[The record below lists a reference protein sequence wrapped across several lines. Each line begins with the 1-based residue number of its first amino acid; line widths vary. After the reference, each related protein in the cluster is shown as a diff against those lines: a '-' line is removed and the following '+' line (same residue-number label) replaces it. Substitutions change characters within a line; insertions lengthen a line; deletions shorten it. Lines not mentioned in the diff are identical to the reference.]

1 MTTDERPSTGVPGS
15 ELRPP
20 GTHAQPG
27 LQPPGT
33 HSQAIETR
41 RGHHGLIWLALA
53 LVIVLGLVVLLVLP
67 KLVSG
72 TPDPQ
77 ADTTAQQKAVEPPQS
92 ATQDSASSRSDAEQ
106 ALQDFLQTRA
116 RLELANVAVWGEPE
130 WSRAIEGADRGNHHF
145 TQRQFSMAA
154 EALTASSEL
163 LRLLE
168 SESTQRLAVALDSGW
183 RALQHDDSASALA
196 FFEIAKAIDDGS
208 LDALDGLERA
218 RVRPDLLR
226 LMAAGDIARSNN
238 DLPGAQT
245 AYLEAVALDGAYEPA
260 VVALREVVEEIE
272 EIAFRDA
279 MSRALGA
286 LEAEQVETAEA
297 ALRQAAGLKP
307 DAEVVRN
314 TRQELA
320 QTKQRLWL
328 EGQRQAAAKAES
340 REDWSAAVA
349 IYRKVLARVPQAA
362 FARQGVAFAV
372 DRERLHQQLDHY
384 LQDPARVYS
393 DQPRANAEKLLASAA
408 NPPAAE
414 TGLAEKVRRLQ
425 AMIIEATTPRT
436 VTLKSDGLTT
446 VQIYHVGK
454 LGQFISQQLELR
466 PGTYTVVG
474 SRPGYRDVRQTL
486 TVKPGQEQPALDIR
500 CEETV

>member
-1 MTTDERPSTGVPGS
+1 MTVDERPSAGVPGP

-20 GTHAQPG
+20 GTHPQPG

-33 HSQAIETR
+33 HLKPIETMAGR
-41 RGHHGLIWLALA
+41 HGLIWLALV
-53 LVIVLGLVVLLVLP
+53 LVIVLGLAVLLLLP
-67 KLVSG
+67 KLVSD
-72 TPDPQ
+72 TPDRK
-77 ADTTAQQKAVEPPQS
+77 ADTTAEQKTVESSQS
-92 ATQDSASSRSDAEQ
+92 PVQDSASSRSDAEQ
-106 ALQDFLQTRA
+106 AMQDFLLARA
-116 RLELANVAVWGEPE
+116 RLELAEVAVWGEPE
-130 WSRAIEGADRGNHHF
+130 WGQAIEGADKGNGHF
-145 TQRQFSMAA
+145 SQRRFSMAA
-154 EALTASSEL
+154 EAFTASLEL
-163 LRLLE
+163 LLLLE
-168 SESTQRLAVALDSGW
+168 SESGQRLAVALDSGW
-183 RALQHDDSASALA
+183 RALQEDDGASALE
-196 FFEIAKAIDDGS
+196 FFEIAKAIDGGS

-218 RVRPDLLR
+218 RVRPDMLR
-226 LMAAGDIARSNN
+226 LMAAGNTARSNN
-238 DLPGAQT
+238 GLTQAQT

-260 VVALREVVEEIE
+260 EVALREVVEEIE

-279 MSRALGA
+279 MSRALSA
-286 LEAEQVETAEA
+286 LGAEQVEIAEA
-297 ALRQAAGLKP
+297 ALRQAASLKP
-307 DAEVVRN
+307 DAEVVKN
-314 TRQELA
+314 TQQELA

-328 EGQRQAAAKAES
+328 QGQRQAAAKAES
-340 REDWSAAVA
+340 REDWSSAVA

-362 FARQGVAFAV
+362 FARQGVIFAA

-384 LQDPARVYS
+384 LQDPTRVYS

-408 NPPAAE
+408 NPPAGE

-425 AMIIEATTPRT
+425 ALIFEATTPRT

-446 VQIYHVGK
+446 VQIYHVGR

-486 TVKPGQEQPALDIR
+486 TVKPGPEQPALDIR